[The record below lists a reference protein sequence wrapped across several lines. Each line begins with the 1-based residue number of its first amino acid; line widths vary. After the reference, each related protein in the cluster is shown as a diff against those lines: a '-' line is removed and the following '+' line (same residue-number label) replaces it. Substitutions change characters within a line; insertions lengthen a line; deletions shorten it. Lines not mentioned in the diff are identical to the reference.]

1 MPKEEEKKCLKILG
15 VDKYSP
21 ESTFLLGYVTLF
33 TTVQHRSDS
42 LSRNFRLEVGD
53 GIRAYCRTEGSNIFR
68 FTLHKNF
75 LKSSYDGISYT
86 SWFTVNRPLFCR

>member
-1 MPKEEEKKCLKILG
+1 MPKEEEKKSLKILG

-53 GIRAYCRTEGSNIFR
+53 GIRGLTAE
-68 FTLHKNF
+68 
-75 LKSSYDGISYT
+75 LKALISLDLL
-86 SWFTVNRPLFCR
+86 SIKIS